1 MSADPSTHPIRGG
14 ASLPPSPAETQ
25 RRRHR
30 ATLNAF
36 LFLFPAFVLLILF
49 RLAPVIQVFFDSF
62 LNSSAEWVGLENYR
76 FLLESESFLNS
87 VRVTLIFNVLI
98 NPIQIVMALGMAL
111 LIVDGAKKPGMW
123 QTLNLLPVVV
133 PLAISSLIWGVAF
146 RPDDGIINAILIA
159 VGLPEQRWLTSA
171 DQAMM
176 SIIILAS
183 WVGVG
188 YWSLFLVAGLHQ
200 VPKDVIEAATLDG
213 ARYWRTLWYVRLPL
227 MRRPLAFVLVADTAV
242 NLLLFAPVQILT
254 RGGPVDSTNLVMFD
268 IYRNAFV
275 FADLPLAAAETMLLL
290 IVVMAIVGL
299 QFLMLN
305 QRGSGN

>member
-1 MSADPSTHPIRGG
+1 MRTTFQPGGDP
-14 ASLPPSPAETQ
+14 PAVPVES
-25 RRRHR
+25 RRRQR
-30 ATLNAF
+30 QLTRQAF
-36 LFLFPAFVLLILF
+36 YFLFPALVLLVLF
-49 RLAPVIQVFFDSF
+49 RLAPVVQVFFDSF
-62 LNSSAEWVGLENYR
+62 QNAKSQWVGIENYL
-76 FLLESESFLNS
+76 FLLESESFINS
-87 VRVTLIFNVLI
+87 IRVTLIFNLLI
-98 NPIQIVMALGMAL
+98 NPIQVAMAMVMAL

-133 PLAISSLIWGVAF
+133 PLAISSLIWGVGF
-146 RPDDGIINAILIA
+146 RPDDGFVNAILQA
-159 VGLPEQRWLTSA
+159 LSLPEQRWLTSA

-200 VPKDVIEAATLDG
+200 VPKDTVEAASIDG
-213 ARYWRTLWYVRLPL
+213 ARYWRTLWHIRLPL

-242 NLLLFAPVQILT
+242 NLLLFAPIQILT
-254 RGGPVDSTNLVMFD
+254 RGGPNDSTSLVMFD

-275 FADLPLAAAETMLLL
+275 FADLPLAAAETVLLL
-290 IVVMAIVGL
+290 IVVMAIVGM

-305 QRGSGN
+305 QRTTKAR

>member
-1 MSADPSTHPIRGG
+1 M
-14 ASLPPSPAETQ
+14 PA
-25 RRRHR
+25 
-30 ATLNAF
+30 
-36 LFLFPAFVLLILF
+36 LILLVLF
-49 RLAPVIQVFFDSF
+49 RIAPVIEVFFDSF
-62 LNSSAEWVGLENYR
+62 RNSRSEWAGFENYA
-76 FLLESESFLNS
+76 FLLTSDSFINS
-87 VRVTLIFNVLI
+87 IRVTLVFNLLI
-98 NPIQIVMALGMAL
+98 NPIQIVMALAIAL

-133 PLAISSLIWGVAF
+133 PLAVSSLIWSVGF
-146 RPDDGIINAILIA
+146 RPDDGIINAILAAI
-159 VGLPEQRWLTSA
+159 GLPDQRWLTSA

-200 VPKDVIEAATLDG
+200 VPRDVIEAARLDHG
-213 ARYWRTLWYVRLPL
+213 GYWGTLWHVRLPL

-275 FADLPLAAAETMLLL
+275 FADLPLAAAETVLLL
-290 IVVMAIVGL
+290 LVVIAIVGL

-305 QRGSGN
+305 QQGAED

>member
-1 MSADPSTHPIRGG
+1 MASETTILERGRETSPSLRRGAGRWRPALSAFYFL
-14 ASLPPSPAETQ
+14 LPA
-25 RRRHR
+25 
-30 ATLNAF
+30 LI
-36 LFLFPAFVLLILF
+36 LLVLF
-49 RLAPVIQVFFDSF
+49 RLAPVVEVFFDSF
-62 LNSSAEWVGLENYR
+62 FNSRAQWAGFENYI
-76 FLLESESFLNS
+76 FLLTSESFVNS
-87 VRVTLIFNVLI
+87 MRVTLVFNLLI
-98 NPIQIVMALGMAL
+98 NPIQIAMALAMAL

-133 PLAISSLIWGVAF
+133 PLAISSLIWGVGF
-146 RPDDGIINAILIA
+146 RPDDGIINAILTA
-159 VGLPEQRWLTSA
+159 VGLPGQRWLTSA

-200 VPKDVIEAATLDG
+200 VPRDVMEAASLDG

-275 FADLPLAAAETMLLL
+275 FADLPLAAAETVLLL

-305 QRGSGN
+305 QRNPGA

>member
-1 MSADPSTHPIRGG
+1 
-14 ASLPPSPAETQ
+14 LYFLSPAL
-25 RRRHR
+25 
-30 ATLNAF
+30 TL
-36 LFLFPAFVLLILF
+36 LVLF

-62 LNSSAEWVGLENYR
+62 LDSNSEWIGLGNYW
-76 FLLESESFLNS
+76 FLLESESFINS
-87 VRVTLIFNVLI
+87 IRVTLIFNMLI
-98 NPIQIVMALGMAL
+98 NPIQVAMAMGIAL

-146 RPDDGIINAILIA
+146 RPDDGLINAILQA
-159 VGLPEQRWLTSA
+159 MGLPGQRWLTSA

-200 VPKDVIEAATLDG
+200 VPKDVIEAASLDG
-213 ARYWRTLWYVRLPL
+213 ARYWRALWHVRLPL

-254 RGGPVDSTNLVMFD
+254 RGGPVDSTSLVMFD

-275 FADLPLAAAETMLLL
+275 FADLPLAAAETVLLL
-290 IVVMAIVGL
+290 IIVMAIVGL
-299 QFLMLN
+299 QFIMLN
-305 QRGSGN
+305 QRIPRD